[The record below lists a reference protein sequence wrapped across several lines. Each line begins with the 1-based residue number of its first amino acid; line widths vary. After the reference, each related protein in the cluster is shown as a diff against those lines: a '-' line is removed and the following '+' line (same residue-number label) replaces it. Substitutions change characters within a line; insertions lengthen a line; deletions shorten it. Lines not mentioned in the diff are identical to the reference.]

1 MIRIWPFG
9 APSGSKTFSVF
20 EPGDNAGLP
29 LERAERLVFVAD
41 GFSWRALFFG
51 PLYLAMKRE
60 WIGLLMYVVAAIALV
75 HALQTLDTG
84 SQWITWGFILLN
96 VITGFEAASV
106 QRASL
111 VRAGWKE
118 LGSVG
123 GVNVEEAERR
133 FFGAWLPTLNVEK
146 PAEAPLFPWASPPAA
161 APVSSHHESVS
172 RAETL
177 LRRLSSRLTRKS
189 PIGN

>member
-9 APSGSKTFSVF
+9 SPSGSKAYSVY
-20 EPGDNAGLP
+20 EPADNAGLP
-29 LERAERLVFVAD
+29 LERAERLVFVAE

-60 WIGLLMYVVAAIALV
+60 WVGLLMYVAAAVALV
-75 HALQTLDTG
+75 HTLQVIETG

-111 VRAGWKE
+111 ARAGWKE

-123 GVNVEEAERR
+123 GSSLEEAERR
-133 FFGAWLPTLNVEK
+133 FFMAWLPTLGV
-146 PAEAPLFPWASPPAA
+146 AEAAVPQPFSPAPASAVA
-161 APVSSHHESVS
+161 APHHESVS

-177 LRRLSSRLTRKS
+177 LRRLSSRLIRKS

>member
-9 APSGSKTFSVF
+9 SASGSKAYTVY
-20 EPGDNAGLP
+20 EPADNAGLP
-29 LERAERLVFVAD
+29 LERAERLVFVAE
-41 GFSWRALFFG
+41 GFSWSALVFG

-60 WIGLLMYVVAAIALV
+60 WVGLLMYVAAAVALV
-75 HALQTLDTG
+75 HGLQVLDTG
-84 SQWITWGFILLN
+84 SQWISWGFVLLH

-111 VRAGWKE
+111 ARAGWKE

-123 GVNVEEAERR
+123 GSSREEAERR
-133 FFGAWLPTLNVEK
+133 FFSAWLPTLTAE
-146 PAEAPLFPWASPPAA
+146 PAAPLPFPMAPAPAA
-161 APVSSHHESVS
+161 SSQQHESVS

-177 LRRLSSRLTRKS
+177 LHRLSSRLSRKS